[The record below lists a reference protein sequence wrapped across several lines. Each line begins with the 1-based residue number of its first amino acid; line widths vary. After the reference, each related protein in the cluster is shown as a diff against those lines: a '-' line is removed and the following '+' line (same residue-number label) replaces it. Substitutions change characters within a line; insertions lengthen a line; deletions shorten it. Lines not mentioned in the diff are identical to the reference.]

1 MFATFILAILWNSL
15 NARTESLNLF
25 EHITEN
31 RNFIVVMLLVTVV
44 QILIIQE
51 GGQVFG
57 TTPLTV
63 DQWIKMISIAFLIVP
78 IDIIRKI
85 VVKNLNIKE

>member
-1 MFATFILAILWNSL
+1 MVATFIVAILWNSL